1 MHQISQAATAAQS
14 ASPQT
19 RGRLQAT
26 LRRVMRR
33 LLAALFGLAIVTA
46 ACTGQS
52 KPTGSAPI
60 SDPAGATF
68 DSAVEELRVSTAG
81 WSTDFSRHE
90 VPLGEIIGGGPGK
103 DGIPAIDQPKFRP
116 VDVVDWLI
124 DREPVIAFG
133 IGDDWRAY
141 PIQILIW
148 HEIVNDVVADMP
160 VAITFCPLC
169 HTAIAFDRTLDGRV
183 LDFGTTG
190 NLRHSDLVMYDRQ
203 TETWWQQ
210 ATGQAIVGQLAGTQL
225 EFLPSQLISWGQF
238 VEAHPDGVVL
248 SRETGHPR
256 DYDRNPYPGYD
267 SVDSDPF
274 LLEDKTLLDGR
285 LSPKV
290 RILGIVINDEAA
302 AYPFP
307 FLADH
312 PVVNDDVGGE
322 PIVVFWTDGAA
333 SGLGGPTVAGGE
345 IVGAANAFSR
355 EVDGRALTFEPAQ
368 DGAMRDLETGSSWSF
383 DGRAVAGELE
393 GALLELLV
401 ADSPFWFAWVVFR
414 PDTRIWQPGQG

>member
-1 MHQISQAATAAQS
+1 
-14 ASPQT
+14 
-19 RGRLQAT
+19 
-26 LRRVMRR
+26 MRR
-33 LLAALFGLAIVTA
+33 LLGMLIGFSVLAA
-46 ACTGQS
+46 ACAGPRGS
-52 KPTGSAPI
+52 EGAPTPRGPATPTF
-60 SDPAGATF
+60 DPAEAG
-68 DSAVEELRVSTAG
+68 LRVPTFG
-81 WSTDFSRHE
+81 WRTDFSRHE
-90 VPLGEIIGGGPGK
+90 VPLEEIIGGGPGK

-333 SGLGGPTVAGGE
+333 SGLGGPTVAGGQ